1 MQTRYCLQNYTV
13 SSNQMVLAILFFCC
27 VSAAQCNPQNRVITS
42 CMQSHMTYRSTV
54 SHYSLLIPH
63 TEKAACYCTK
73 QAENLGPCKHTYF
86 KLPRELKDLKYF
98 EYSVSIT
105 VSVKHVQL
113 FTVCEAQCVARVSRT
128 ERMKKSFAVG
138 LSFNFIISS
147 LETDFHN
154 NFMHLPCQE

>member
-1 MQTRYCLQNYTV
+1 
-13 SSNQMVLAILFFCC
+13 MVLAIPFLCC

-54 SHYSLLIPH
+54 SQYSLLIPH

-73 QAENLGPCKHTYF
+73 QAESLGPCKHTYF

-113 FTVCEAQCVARVSRT
+113 FTVCKAQCVASVSRT
-128 ERMKKSFAVG
+128 ERTKKKSFAVG
-138 LSFNFIISS
+138 LSFNFIISR